1 MLFSARVRP
10 ANEARAG
17 AEQDFYREPTAANFS
32 FVCSTLNPLD
42 ILNKPSTTLPPHWTV
57 NDNVP
62 ILLSEPSLTMFHLM
76 SLLLVNA
83 N

>member
-1 MLFSARVRP
+1 MSYSARVRP

-32 FVCSTLNPLD
+32 FVCSALNPLD
-42 ILNKPSTTLPPHWTV
+42 TLNKPSTTLPPQWAV

-62 ILLSEPSLTMFHLM
+62 ILLSEPALTMFHLV

>member
-1 MLFSARVRP
+1 MRP
-10 ANEARAG
+10 VNEARAG

-32 FVCSTLNPLD
+32 FVCSALNPLD
-42 ILNKPSTTLPPHWTV
+42 TLTKPPHCAV
-57 NDNVP
+57 NDTLSL
-62 ILLSEPSLTMFHLM
+62 LLSEPALTMFHLV